1 MNINNQ
7 QEISSKRTRTMVVGN
22 LGYIGP
28 VLTKFLTANKSENDL
43 IGFDNAYFHG
53 CLINPFNT
61 TDQMLS
67 FQIYEDV
74 RKVKTEHLIGVDNII
89 YLAAISNDPMG
100 SMYEIPTQEINSIA
114 AIKFAELAKE
124 NGAKRFI
131 FASSCSVYGAG
142 GDDAKTEDSELNPLT
157 AYAKSKID
165 FENKIKTLAS
175 KDFYI
180 TCLRFATACGA
191 SPRLRLDL
199 VLNDFVANAL
209 LNEKIEILSD
219 GTPWRPLIDVE
230 DMCKAILWAIER
242 SDILSNFY
250 LSVNVGF
257 NDSNYTIR
265 DLAYAVNGILKNINI
280 NINPDALPDK
290 RSYRVDFSLY
300 KSLAPS
306 NQIHKSIDKT
316 ISELIEN
323 ILDSQFRMK
332 DFRNSH
338 LVRLNT
344 LNYLRAKNKLD
355 SKLNWNK

>member
-1 MNINNQ
+1 MTTNSFQKVI
-7 QEISSKRTRTMVVGN
+7 IKKTRTMIVGN

-28 VLTKFLTANKSENDL
+28 VLTKFLSSNKTETDL
-43 IGFDNAYFHG
+43 IGFDTGYFYG
-53 CLINPFNT
+53 CLINPFDT
-61 TDQMLS
+61 TDQLLS
-67 FQIYEDV
+67 LQIFEDV
-74 RKVKTEHLIGVDNII
+74 RNVKEKHLIGVDNII

-100 SMYEIPTQEINSIA
+100 NLYEIPTQEINSIA
-114 AIKFAELAKE
+114 AIEFAKLAKN

-142 GDDAKTEDSELNPLT
+142 GDDFKTEDSELNPLT

-165 FENKIKTLAS
+165 FENKIKNLAN

-199 VLNDFVANAL
+199 VLNDFVASAL
-209 LNEKIEILSD
+209 LNDQIEILSD
-219 GTPWRPLIDVE
+219 GTPWRPLIDLE

-242 SDILSNFY
+242 DDISTTFY

-257 NDSNYTIR
+257 NDWNYTVK
-265 DLAYAVNGILKNINI
+265 DLAYAVKKILKNIKI
-280 NINPDALPDK
+280 NINHEALPDK

-300 KSLAPS
+300 KSLAPN
-306 NQIHKSIDKT
+306 NQEYKSIDKT
-316 ISELIEN
+316 IYELIEN
-323 ILDSQFRMK
+323 ILDSQFRIK

-338 LVRLNT
+338 LIRLNT
-344 LNYLRAKNKLD
+344 LKNLRARNKID
-355 SKLNWNK
+355 SKLSWND